1 MMIIVGV
8 DVIVVV
14 DVVVGVVVVVVDVV
28 VGRRR
33 FIGQTFWQRGSRGR
47 KKFGPA
53 STSVSVSVFR
63 TNGRKKIGEG

>member
-14 DVVVGVVVVVVDVV
+14 DVVDGVDVV
-28 VGRRR
+28 VGRRRRRR

-53 STSVSVSVFR
+53 STSVSVSVLR